1 MTTTVYFEKDGG
13 IDIELKGARKD
24 LSLRKRIRIEP
35 EKVENV
41 QLISDLKKPKFYKKV
56 AGTNAW
62 YYGGWFRENGEN
74 EFWDVRNN
82 NRVLV
87 ITTNNFKYKKLYIE
101 VGPDFRLNSFVSGR

>member
-13 IDIELKGARKD
+13 IDIELKGARKV
-24 LSLRKRIRIEP
+24 LSLRKHIRIEP

-87 ITTNNFKYKKLYIE
+87 ITTNRSE
-101 VGPDFRLNSFVSGR
+101 ERRVGKECRL